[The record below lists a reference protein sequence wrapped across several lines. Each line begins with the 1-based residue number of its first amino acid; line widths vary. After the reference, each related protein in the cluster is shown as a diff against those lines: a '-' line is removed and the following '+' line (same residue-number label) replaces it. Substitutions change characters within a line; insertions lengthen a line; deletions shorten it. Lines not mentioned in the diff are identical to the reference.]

1 MKNIK
6 QLTSPFY
13 FSGGGQPRVVVRSG
27 PAPSP
32 QVIVTSGQPQVLVAS
47 GNPPVSLPTQ
57 PAPQRLVVAA
67 PGSSQ
72 PQVIRAGEE
81 IIIRRIRS
89 VTFLQLQEAP
99 W

>member
-1 MKNIK
+1 M
-6 QLTSPFY
+6 
-13 FSGGGQPRVVVRSG
+13 VRSG

-32 QVIVTSGQPQVLVAS
+32 QVIVTSGQPQVRIIQGHHIHNNPELTSQVLVAS

-81 IIIRRIRS
+81 KIIRRIS
-89 VTFLQLQEAP
+89 VVTLIQLQEAP